1 VSSRQSTA
9 RFFGV
14 QRQQLL
20 SESKVFQ
27 NEILTGTKSTENPTE
42 KVPESQDHGRKFI
55 GIRGTKPLSKW
66 LIPRVCEV
74 LTRHNHIQ
82 LLEITGHFPIS
93 CRDQAFSQACAFV
106 SPFWLLMSAI
116 EMLQQL
122 TCQVC

>member
-74 LTRHNHIQ
+74 LTRHIGFVTENTIPKRTV
-82 LLEITGHFPIS
+82 LLEGVHQAATKVSDGGH
-93 CRDQAFSQACAFV
+93 AA
-106 SPFWLLMSAI
+106 L
-116 EMLQQL
+116 
-122 TCQVC
+122 